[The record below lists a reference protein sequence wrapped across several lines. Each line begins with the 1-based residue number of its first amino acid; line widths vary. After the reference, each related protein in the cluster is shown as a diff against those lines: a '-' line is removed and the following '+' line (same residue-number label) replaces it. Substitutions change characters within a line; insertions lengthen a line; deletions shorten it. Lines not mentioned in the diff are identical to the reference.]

1 MICAL
6 SASQSCRGA
15 YEGCSDPTQGV
26 TAPQRPGATA
36 MLFPSVRKKVAR
48 ALLGLDGPPVAE
60 APPGGGRA
68 HWLHPGRGNGFHAVY
83 PASRLGKHTR
93 HSLQQTEFLE
103 VKLFNQVHCE
113 LLGRQVPP
121 WDAKPGIW
129 SIY

>member
-1 MICAL
+1 M
-6 SASQSCRGA
+6 S
-15 YEGCSDPTQGV
+15 
-26 TAPQRPGATA
+26 
-36 MLFPSVRKKVAR
+36 FPSVRKKVAR

-93 HSLQQTEFLE
+93 HSLRQTEFLE
-103 VKLFNQVHCE
+103 VKLFNQVHCK

-121 WDAKPGIW
+121 WDSKARNLVDLLTLYPRKCHWGGRASPG
-129 SIY
+129 